1 MQGADRTAVHLQ
13 SKRREVLRTICQ
25 ASVPLLPDFGKTLA
39 SHLPESHVRLP
50 PWRFFSHI
58 PRPLSFGAAPKA
70 AFGDAIRKAG
80 GPSAFALA
88 TKREEPP
95 SPSKARAPLRCTP
108 LPEGMFEMCSAGHT
122 SGYRSRSTSLFRS
135 GIEDITQSSL
145 SPTFKQRR
153 SLQGTSSKS
162 HQGYSP

>member
-1 MQGADRTAVHLQ
+1 MHLQ
-13 SKRREVLRTICQ
+13 SKRQEGLRKICKVS
-25 ASVPLLPDFGKTLA
+25 APLLPNFDKTLA
-39 SHLPESHVRLP
+39 SHLPESHARLP

-70 AFGDAIRKAG
+70 VFGDAIRKAG
-80 GPSAFALA
+80 GPSACALT

-95 SPSKARAPLRCTP
+95 SPSKARVPLRCTP
-108 LPEGMFEMCSAGHT
+108 LPKGMFEMCSTGHT

-135 GIEDITQSSL
+135 GIEDITQNSL

>member
-1 MQGADRTAVHLQ
+1 MNLQ
-13 SKRREVLRTICQ
+13 SQRREALREICQ
-25 ASVPLLPDFGKTLA
+25 VSAPLLPNFDKAFVN
-39 SHLPESHVRLP
+39 HLPESHARLT

-58 PRPLSFGAAPKA
+58 PQLLSFGAAPKA

-80 GPSAFALA
+80 GPSACALA

-95 SPSKARAPLRCTP
+95 SPSKAKAPSRCTP

-122 SGYRSRSTSLFRS
+122 SGYRSQSTSLFRS

>member
-13 SKRREVLRTICQ
+13 SKRRAVLRTICQ
-25 ASVPLLPDFGKTLA
+25 ASVPLLPYFDKTLA

-88 TKREEPP
+88 TKREERRRA
-95 SPSKARAPLRCTP
+95 SPSNGLRKRRRFDERGPSSVANET
-108 LPEGMFEMCSAGHT
+108 A
-122 SGYRSRSTSLFRS
+122 SLR
-135 GIEDITQSSL
+135 
-145 SPTFKQRR
+145 
-153 SLQGTSSKS
+153 
-162 HQGYSP
+162 